1 MPPIDFALSDKEII
15 ATTEKT
21 QGSEEIIKSLLVS
34 NEQAY
39 IGHFSFIFNE
49 MWRDA
54 IDARE
59 RILSIEQGIEP
70 EFFEVINDRE
80 NANQIL
86 VDLAKAVKKEAFFSF
101 LLIKQ
106 SLE

>member
-1 MPPIDFALSDKEII
+1 LPRIDFALSDKEII